1 MTTETMSMDDISAWP
16 ALGDPALGGLPPL
29 SPGLKATA
37 TTNSVSSGSDDP
49 NNPGWEMIEEEEEE
63 EEGDAVDEEDKRRRV
78 KLLIIVMKKLRNLYG
93 FYRNAEET

>member
-1 MTTETMSMDDISAWP
+1 MDDISAWP
-16 ALGDPALGGLPPL
+16 ALGDPAPGGLPPL

-63 EEGDAVDEEDKRRRV
+63 EEEGDAAANALSSATTQSSDLVVDRRV
-78 KLLIIVMKKLRNLYG
+78 FIFPTEDEDG
-93 FYRNAEET
+93 SP